1 MNQDI
6 VTIQGIECYE
16 VEGTAWLKLETVAR
30 GLDITKTDRKENA
43 EYKRVNRQALQKWLF
58 SFGILN
64 SENDELPEFI
74 PENVFYRLAMKA
86 RNETAEQFQALIA
99 DEIIPAIRKHGAY
112 VAPNAQPQGLETF
125 AAALET
131 LTTAVQTLT
140 QRLDQQE
147 QNPRRRALPPPQA
160 LDDDNPFADY
170 PVPIKP
176 PSNKARRNWMRTASE
191 KLNALADK
199 CGIPSSSVLH
209 SLYQELEE
217 EQGVILS
224 EVRLKA
230 LEEHQLTDCSIL
242 LAIFYDTTLRR
253 WFEKRVDQYLSA
265 GTPAW

>member
-1 MNQDI
+1 MNDLQVFNNPEFGDI
-6 VTIQGIECYE
+6 RA
-16 VEGTAWLKLETVAR
+16 VEIDGEPWFVAADVCR
-30 GLDITKTDRKENA
+30 ILDLGNPS
-43 EYKRVNRQALQKWLF
+43 QALSRLDEDEKSNTLISNEGIRGNPNVAIVNEPGLYTLVLGSRKPEVKPIKRWLAH
-58 SFGILN
+58 
-64 SENDELPEFI
+64 D
-74 PENVFYRLAMKA
+74 V
-86 RNETAEQFQALIA
+86 
-99 DEIIPAIRKHGAY
+99 IPAIRKHGAY
-112 VAPNAQPQGLETF
+112 VAPNTQPQGLETF

-131 LTTAVQTLT
+131 LTAAVQTLT

-176 PSNKARRNWMRTASE
+176 PSNKARRSWMRTASE

-242 LAIFYDTTLRR
+242 LAIFYDTTLRH